1 VFYGHSVIGTPR
13 NNTEFKQLPH
23 SREMKRSFPHRSTLS
38 KTVPEPK
45 YATKPGV
52 NFCPI
57 PPKTNNSN
65 SNSGIVEPN
74 EHEKLIIRYR
84 ELVNELKVVRGKL
97 YTKGIDPEKYM

>member
-1 VFYGHSVIGTPR
+1 MQKILILSGI
-13 NNTEFKQLPH
+13 NTSFKQLPH
-23 SREMKRSFPHRSTLS
+23 IRKMRRSFPNRTLLS
-38 KTVPEPK
+38 KTTSE
-45 YATKPGV
+45 TKPDV

-57 PPKTNNSN
+57 IPRTNN